1 MNMILE
7 NQWRERIGLN
17 RKDSFCME
25 HLFSL
30 IELLVVISI
39 IAILA
44 AMLLPALNAA
54 REKVRTISCLSN
66 TRQLYN
72 YWFMYGNDNRECV
85 LTFYYGEIGLGKW
98 WWERILVDY
107 YNVKT
112 AVQVTAGHKKI
123 FECPS
128 DSYKNMVYANV
139 KINVMSYGMNKG
151 FTIPGMVNYLEG
163 SCSAAIPLYKFS
175 QAKRYTEKIMVFGDS
190 WKYYG
195 DTNGKVSDPHP
206 VTKTAL
212 DTTGSYDIGIHR
224 AHPGGMNA
232 AFMNGSASSVNSR
245 WWHSSCCKNDLWNA
259 GINGSAAQERFQ

>member
-1 MNMILE
+1 MYESGGNAL
-7 NQWRERIGLN
+7 WHHR
-17 RKDSFCME
+17 RKEPC
-25 HLFSL
+25 LKGYFSL

-44 AMLLPALNAA
+44 AMLLPTLNAA

-85 LTFYYGEIGLGKW
+85 LTFYYGEIGFGKW
-98 WWERILVDY
+98 WWERILTDY
-107 YNVKT
+107 YNAKT
-112 AVQVTAGHKKI
+112 AAQVTPAQKKL

-151 FTIPGMVNYLEG
+151 FTIPSIGNYLSG
-163 SCSAAIPLYKFS
+163 LCSAAIPLYKFS

-212 DTTGSYDIGIHR
+212 DATGSYDIGIHR
-224 AHPGGMNA
+224 AHRGGMNA
-232 AFMNGSASSVNSR
+232 VFMNGSASAVNSR
-245 WWHSSCCKNDLWNA
+245 WAHSSCTKNDLWNA
-259 GINGSAAQERFQ
+259 GIKGSTAEERFK